1 MAGEEAWFLD
11 ASERGNPA
19 TGLDRRHPDGLAWTA
34 GNRVET
40 LIHGATYFNRLLA
53 ALNRL
58 GKGDQVYFTDWRGD
72 PDERLDGGAQSEVG
86 AVLSEAIRRGVNVK
100 GLVWRSHADRLGFS
114 EKENRHL

>member
-40 LIHGATYFNRLLA
+40 LIHGATYFQRLLETVGG
-53 ALNRL
+53 L
-58 GKGDQVYFTDWRGD
+58 GQGDQLHFTDWRGD
-72 PDERLDGGAQSEVG
+72 PDERLDGSPGSDVG
-86 AVLSEAIRRGVNVK
+86 ELLCAAIRRGVEVR

-114 EKENRHL
+114 E